1 MNTDL
6 ITSLIT
12 VSTLCVLV
20 VEAEA
25 TSHVVTIILSDL
37 ILFNELCEIYTNLPN
52 LFDKKFLNIILYRSS
67 TRRI

>member
-25 TSHVVTIILSDL
+25 TSHVITIILSDL
-37 ILFNELCEIYTNLPN
+37 ILFNELCEIYKLTKS
-52 LFDKKFLNIILYRSS
+52 F
-67 TRRI
+67 